1 MEDLK
6 KFIKTTIREFLNENV
21 IYNSQYN
28 VYHGTDFEFDEF
40 KTRRKV
46 SGYGYSMGAYFSSS
60 EKEAKRYGK
69 NIKQYTLDF
78 NKLLDLTFI
87 NEDDKNGKE
96 KFFSYMNNELDINFP
111 SQKSMIYSNPYFGY
125 TTLEGL
131 DKNHNLIPLLKKNGF
146 DGISFN
152 EGDGVTF
159 VVFNNKS
166 IKEIQ

>member
-1 MEDLK
+1 MKDLRQ
-6 KFIKTTIREFLNENV
+6 FIKTTIREFLNEN
-21 IYNSQYN
+21 IISNIQYV
-28 VYHGTDFEFDEF
+28 VYHGTDFNFDDF

-69 NIKQYTLDF
+69 NIKQYTLNFD
-78 NKLLDLTFI
+78 KLLDLTFI
-87 NEDDKNGKE
+87 NEEDKNGKE
-96 KFFSYMNNELDINFP
+96 KFFNYINNEFNIIFP

-131 DKNHNLIPLLKKNGF
+131 DKNHNLVPMLKKKGF

-152 EGDGVTF
+152 EGDGITF

-166 IKEIQ
+166 IKEN

>member
-1 MEDLK
+1 MKDLK
-6 KFIKTTIREFLNENV
+6 QFIKTTIREFVNEN
-21 IYNSQYN
+21 IISNSQHI
-28 VYHGTDFEFDEF
+28 VYHGTDFDFYEF

-87 NEDDKNGKE
+87 IEDDKNGKE
-96 KFFSYMNNELDINFP
+96 KFFNYMNNELDIFFP
-111 SQKSMIYSNPYFGY
+111 QQKSMIYSNPYFGY
-125 TTLEGL
+125 TTLESL
-131 DKNHNLIPLLKKNGF
+131 DKNHNLTPLLKKKDF
-146 DGISFN
+146 DGICFN